1 MTEEE
6 SKPTES
12 GYFWSSMTG
21 TVINIDH
28 KDDGLEKRLGEGLP
42 AMNEKAW
49 SMVMSLFS
57 DSPRI

>member
-1 MTEEE
+1 MTEE

-28 KDDGLEKRLGEGLP
+28 KDGLEKRLGEGLP

>member
-1 MTEEE
+1 
-6 SKPTES
+6 
-12 GYFWSSMTG
+12 MTG
-21 TVINIDH
+21 TVVNIDH

-49 SMVMSLFS
+49 AMVMSLFS